1 LKIKLTNKILFVLIL
16 LYPIILGF
24 IYAFNVSPF
33 FITAPYFSI
42 IIFLILIRLIQ
53 KRKIYIPKKSIID
66 VLLCLFIVLISLLN
80 YSSIRYS
87 LPIFFAIYIFV
98 FQLYTVFV
106 ATDSYKGTTKAFLFS
121 YLVLSIIFYGVFD
134 FTQMAIGDR
143 FIGFTGSPTTY
154 AAVMAMIYILV
165 DKYLINYFYKR
176 LFLYLLIFLFVLLS
190 KTRLVILFL
199 IIYPVLFYFINKK
212 KFTYSSVFIVA
223 FLILFFVYPIYTIV
237 VDVFPELVTMRYE
250 DKRDASFGL
259 RNHLYNLVQT
269 DFQKGSLWELLFG
282 KGNEH
287 SRLLIHDVYSM
298 DLFPHND
305 FIRVLNDW
313 GIVGGG
319 VFFIYLLRLAK
330 NNIVALMVSI
340 LYMIL
345 FYSNMIFNL
354 FIISILILVSLDH
367 DTKISK
373 DE

>member
-1 LKIKLTNKILFVLIL
+1 
-16 LYPIILGF
+16 
-24 IYAFNVSPF
+24 
-33 FITAPYFSI
+33 
-42 IIFLILIRLIQ
+42 
-53 KRKIYIPKKSIID
+53 
-66 VLLCLFIVLISLLN
+66 
-80 YSSIRYS
+80 
-87 LPIFFAIYIFV
+87 
-98 FQLYTVFV
+98 
-106 ATDSYKGTTKAFLFS
+106 
-121 YLVLSIIFYGVFD
+121 
-134 FTQMAIGDR
+134 
-143 FIGFTGSPTTY
+143 
-154 AAVMAMIYILV
+154 
-165 DKYLINYFYKR
+165 
-176 LFLYLLIFLFVLLS
+176 
-190 KTRLVILFL
+190 L

-330 NNIVALMVSI
+330 NNIVVLMVSI